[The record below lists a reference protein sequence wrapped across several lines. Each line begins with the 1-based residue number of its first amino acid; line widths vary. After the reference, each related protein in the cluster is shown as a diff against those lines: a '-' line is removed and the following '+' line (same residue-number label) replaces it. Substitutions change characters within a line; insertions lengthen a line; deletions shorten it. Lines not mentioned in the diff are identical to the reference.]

1 MGQLIKMAKNRDF
14 FKDLIFMINY
24 IKVIVQYLYVHNAW
38 EISVFLNQTL
48 KILLVRNLFLSGSG
62 SVTYF
67 FTSWIRIRIK
77 IYGTDPQHWYSGTLT
92 LVP

>member
-48 KILLVRNLFLSGSG
+48 KILLVRNLFCLD
-62 SVTYF
+62 
-67 FTSWIRIRIK
+67 R
-77 IYGTDPQHWYSGTLT
+77 DP
-92 LVP
+92 